1 MREMMT
7 VMETVMMMATMVLVR
22 SVVVLVVLTNGTQS
36 VRRLVNVID

>member
-1 MREMMT
+1 MMT